1 MAMKIIGWVL
11 VAVLFFALIAI
22 VAAVCFIIPY
32 FEDKNEDERLY
43 ELSDMQAKSQKDE
56 SEIKRDKFIDNSTW
70 PPVTRLPPIILPH
83 LPIEKKISTE
93 STTTTKKTTPVAD
106 FNLKNMSQSSTLPRK
121 WHHINQTEP
130 LYPQIIEP
138 GKYPI
143 KQADKLDF
151 GVEEKTTHRAS
162 TPTSPSTPNKAL
174 DQLKLIDL
182 ETPKIWLVPKEKK
195 LMKKRDSYN
204 HNG

>member
-43 ELSDMQAKSQKDE
+43 DLSDMQAKSQKDE
-56 SEIKRDKFIDNSTW
+56 SEIKREKFIDNSTR

-83 LPIEKKISTE
+83 FPIEKKTSTE
-93 STTTTKKTTPVAD
+93 STITTKKTTPAPD
-106 FNLKNMSQSSTLPRK
+106 FNIKNMSQSSTLPRK

-138 GKYPI
+138 GKYPV

-151 GVEEKTTHRAS
+151 GVDEKTTHRAS
-162 TPTSPSTPNKAL
+162 TPTSPSTTNEAL
-174 DQLKLIDL
+174 DQFDSVEL
-182 ETPKIWLVPKEKK
+182 EPSKIWLVPEKKK
-195 LMKKRDSYN
+195 LMKKRDSDN
-204 HNG
+204 DNR